1 MCETRK
7 ISKISKMITNLSLA
21 KLGKMVYYPNAPL
34 LSRVSWL
41 RGIHSAVLHRHN
53 PIQFWNVI
61 LEFRAAKAVHG
72 AGDDG
77 QLGAD
82 NALFQIYAGHNGP
95 DECANICKSSELRTH
110 D

>member
-1 MCETRK
+1 
-7 ISKISKMITNLSLA
+7 
-21 KLGKMVYYPNAPL
+21 MVFYPNAPL

-41 RGIHSAVLHRHN
+41 ILRGIHSPLAASPVLHRHN

>member
-1 MCETRK
+1 M
-7 ISKISKMITNLSLA
+7 A
-21 KLGKMVYYPNAPL
+21 KLGKMVFYPNAPL

-41 RGIHSAVLHRHN
+41 ILRGIHSSLATSPSPPPARHN

>member
-1 MCETRK
+1 MRHCFPASHGWEAF
-7 ISKISKMITNLSLA
+7 ILPWPPA
-21 KLGKMVYYPNAPL
+21 
-34 LSRVSWL
+34 
-41 RGIHSAVLHRHN
+41 AVLHRHN

>member
-1 MCETRK
+1 M
-7 ISKISKMITNLSLA
+7 A
-21 KLGKMVYYPNAPL
+21 KLGKMVFYPNAPL
-34 LSRVSWL
+34 LFRVSWL
-41 RGIHSAVLHRHN
+41 RGIHSPLAAPAPFLHRHN

-82 NALFQIYAGHNGP
+82 NALFQTRKKAADGRFFLGPAGSCLGYAQLLSFS
-95 DECANICKSSELRTH
+95 I
-110 D
+110 

>member
-1 MCETRK
+1 
-7 ISKISKMITNLSLA
+7 MITNLSLA
-21 KLGKMVYYPNAPL
+21 KLGKMIYYPNAPL

-41 RGIHSAVLHRHN
+41 RGIHSPLAAPAPVLHRHN